1 MSNDA
6 SISFQVVALGEG
18 GVVALVSTTKNDID
32 IIVGNKNDYERDVS
46 NAAFT
51 RQDASMEDADSE
63 IAIYNPSAT
72 RATV

>member
-6 SISFQVVALGEG
+6 SISFQVVAHGEG
-18 GVVALVSTTKNDID
+18 GAVALVSTTKIETDIV
-32 IIVGNKNDYERDVS
+32 VGNKNDYERDVS

-51 RQDASMEDADSE
+51 RQDASSMDADSE

>member
-18 GVVALVSTTKNDID
+18 GVVALVSTTKNDTGVV
-32 IIVGNKNDYERDVS
+32 VGNKNDYERDAS

-51 RQDASMEDADSE
+51 RQDASSMDADSE

>member
-6 SISFQVVALGEG
+6 SISFQVVAAGEG
-18 GVVALVSTTKNDID
+18 GVVAFGSTTKIETDI
-32 IIVGNKNDYERDVS
+32 VVVNKNDYERDVS
-46 NAAFT
+46 NAAL
-51 RQDASMEDADSE
+51 DADSE